1 MWHKPFH
8 HENGCQLTP
17 LIISIKVLIHFQFLN
32 YRIIA
37 PSNYHS
43 MKRIIAVLV
52 LICVSATTWAQNHQ
66 ELDEAVNKF
75 QSLYNSKQFPEIS
88 GMLSDRIKTLLPE
101 EKMTATLQQLHTQ
114 YGELK
119 SYSHQ
124 KQEQQLGYYKATFA
138 QTTMTLIVSL
148 DEHKKL
154 DAFRFTPWK
163 DEDNKEESDFSY
175 KSSRGRL
182 YGSFAIPTSDK
193 PVPVVLI
200 IAGSGPTDRNGNQ
213 DNVNSNAYK
222 LIADSLKNAGIASLR
237 YDKRGVGESAA
248 ALKDESQMRFE
259 DAVSDAVGIIK
270 ELKSDKRF
278 SSVIILGHSEG
289 SLVGM
294 LAAAQEPVQ
303 AFISVAGI
311 ANSADKV
318 IIRQVYGQ
326 SEELGIKAAYML
338 DNLKNNKP
346 IGDPGPEL
354 SALFRPSAQP
364 YLLSWIK
371 YDPQTEIKK
380 LSIPVLIL
388 QGTTDLQVSEGE
400 ATTLKEAYPK
410 ATLKIIKGMNHV
422 LKTAPED
429 RVKNMAT
436 YNMPALPLAPGFM
449 PSIIGFVGTGILLK
463 NGW

>member
-1 MWHKPFH
+1 
-8 HENGCQLTP
+8 
-17 LIISIKVLIHFQFLN
+17 
-32 YRIIA
+32 
-37 PSNYHS
+37 
-43 MKRIIAVLV
+43 MKRIIAILA
-52 LICVSATTWAQNHQ
+52 LICVAATTWAQNHQ

-75 QSLYNSKQFPEIS
+75 QSLYNSKQFPQIS

-101 EKMTATLQQLHTQ
+101 EKMTATLQQLHSQ

-124 KQEQQLGYYKATFA
+124 KQEQQLGYYKASFA
-138 QTTMTLIVSL
+138 QATMTLIVSL
-148 DEHKKL
+148 DEQKKL
-154 DAFRFTPWK
+154 EAFRFTPWK
-163 DEDNKEESDFSY
+163 DEANKEESDFSY
-175 KSSRGRL
+175 KAGRGKL
-182 YGSFAIPTSDK
+182 YGSFAIPATDK

-200 IAGSGPTDRNGNQ
+200 IPGSGPTDRNGNQ
-213 DNVNSNAYK
+213 DNMTSNAYK

-259 DAVSDAVGIIK
+259 DAVADAAGIIK
-270 ELKSDKRF
+270 ELKADKRF
-278 SSVIILGHSEG
+278 SSVIVLGHSEG

-303 AFISVAGI
+303 GFISVAGI

-354 SALFRPSAQP
+354 ATLFRPSIQP

-371 YDPQTEIKK
+371 YDPQAEIKK

-410 ATLKIIKGMNHV
+410 ATLKIIKNMNHA
-422 LKTAPED
+422 LRTAPED
-429 RVKNMAT
+429 RVKNIAT
-436 YNMPALPLAPGFM
+436 YNMPSLPLAPGLM
-449 PSIIGFVGTGILLK
+449 PTIISFTTTSAK
-463 NGW
+463 RS